1 MIILKSIRGEYKK
14 FLKSTYSHSTTIN
27 KSIPHFLRG
36 CTYVYKGCCTNVYN
50 GDNMKQYLSLP
61 SHTINKIKLAKP
73 DNVRL
78 EEFVEFMVENYLGT
92 DCEHKHQLL
101 CLILPVNV
109 LGYLDVGKAHELI
122 ESINIG
128 RKPNC
133 LVRVCP
139 DCLRLKRIFK

>member
-1 MIILKSIRGEYKK
+1 MG
-14 FLKSTYSHSTTIN
+14 
-27 KSIPHFLRG
+27 
-36 CTYVYKGCCTNVYN
+36 
-50 GDNMKQYLSLP
+50 QYISLP
-61 SHTINKIKLAKP
+61 AHTINKIRFAKP

-101 CLILPVNV
+101 CMVLPVGPA
-109 LGYLDVGKAHELI
+109 GYLDVGKAHELI

-128 RKPNC
+128 RKPDC

-139 DCLRLKRIFK
+139 ECLRLKRIFEK